1 MTSDEIRQL
10 TQDAEMDRI
19 FEATGNL
26 ARLMWRYY
34 TALRVEG
41 FDEVDAIEL
50 TLDYQRDVFVNARHH
65 Q

>member
-1 MTSDEIRQL
+1 MTGDEIRRL

-41 FDEVDAIEL
+41 FDEDTALDL
-50 TLDYQRDVFVNARHH
+50 TLDYQRDVFANARHH